1 MTHLPNAHQN
11 MPKQSQ
17 TREKECGWWWGEP
30 DRHSTS
36 AGSVESRIEPTG
48 IYSPNLA
55 TETNQQKFF
64 NVTLRD
70 SLDMNIKITWDHWFD
85 GQPYIMLR
93 SHLSEVP
100 SIVPLDHRYRG
111 GGGGITCP
119 RINGCIPRSLRD
131 LSFIHD
137 TRQNL
142 GCSAP
147 DKNKPY
153 TTGFAISRS
162 WMTSVIQQVLL
173 QTDPWLKLIMNSSF
187 SSVK

>member
-1 MTHLPNAHQN
+1 MTHLPHAHQN

-111 GGGGITCP
+111 GGETPVHGLMAAFRGHWETCLLYMILDKIWAVLHQTKISP
-119 RINGCIPRSLRD
+119 TLLD
-131 LSFIHD
+131 LP
-137 TRQNL
+137 
-142 GCSAP
+142 SA
-147 DKNKPY
+147 
-153 TTGFAISRS
+153 GVG
-162 WMTSVIQQVLL
+162 WLL
-173 QTDPWLKLIMNSSF
+173 
-187 SSVK
+187 

>member
-1 MTHLPNAHQN
+1 MTHLPYAHQN

-17 TREKECGWWWGEP
+17 TRETEWGWWWGEP

-64 NVTLRD
+64 LY
-70 SLDMNIKITWDHWFD
+70 NIERFSRYEHKNH
-85 GQPYIMLR
+85 LR
-93 SHLSEVP
+93 SLVRRSAIHTVKVTSKWSTINCPFRP
-100 SIVPLDHRYRG
+100 SLPG
-111 GGGGITCP
+111 GGRGGITCP

-153 TTGFAISRS
+153 TTGFAICRS
-162 WMTSVIQQVLL
+162 WMTSVIQ
-173 QTDPWLKLIMNSSF
+173 
-187 SSVK
+187 